1 MVSLPKKPIRNYMT
15 SPIKMLST
23 RSTLMDAIHLFNK
36 YRIHGAPVMEG
47 SFLMGII
54 TMTDIL
60 VAIEEKMSLEAPVS
74 EVMTEDVVQAD
85 ASVQLYEVIRKY
97 KEKQIGRLVVVEDGK
112 PIGILTQSDI
122 FRVIPTH

>member
-1 MVSLPKKPIRNYMT
+1 MT

-23 RSTLMDAIHLFNK
+23 KSTLMDAIHLFNK

-47 SFLMGII
+47 GFLRGII

-60 VAIEEKMSLEAPVS
+60 IAIEEKKNLESAVS
-74 EVMTEDVVQAD
+74 EVMTEEVVQSD
-85 ASVQLYEVIRKY
+85 SSVQLYEVIRKF

-112 PIGILTQSDI
+112 PVGILTQSDI
-122 FRVIPTH
+122 FRVIPSH

>member
-1 MVSLPKKPIRNYMT
+1 
-15 SPIKMLST
+15 MLST
-23 RSTLMDAIHLFNK
+23 TASLMDAIHLFNK

-47 SFLMGII
+47 TFLRGIV

-60 VAIEEKMSLEAPVS
+60 VAIEERKDPESLVS
-74 EVMTEDVVQAD
+74 EVMTEEVIQAD
-85 ASVQLYEVIRKY
+85 PSVQLYEVIRKF
-97 KEKQIGRLVVVEDGK
+97 KEKQIGRLVIVEDGK